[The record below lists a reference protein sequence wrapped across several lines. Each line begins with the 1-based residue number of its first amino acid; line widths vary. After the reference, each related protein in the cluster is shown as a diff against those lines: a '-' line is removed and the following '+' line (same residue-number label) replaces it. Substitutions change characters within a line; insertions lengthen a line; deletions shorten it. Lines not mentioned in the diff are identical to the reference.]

1 MQLPPPGRQF
11 GTFPL
16 DELVLDIIGDN
27 LYKDVH
33 KSTAE
38 VIFMLYKN
46 KQICYVQRPGD
57 ADTTEPNFDVNYLGK
72 KLSCYRIWYMTA
84 WLSSSERWLKVK
96 AWSQKNREERNIR
109 EANVR
114 MLARGML
121 KVCHISPD
129 QARVIAMGMLD
140 RGETHNLSY
149 IGVEKLFTKIEEIP
163 PI

>member
-1 MQLPPPGRQF
+1 MQLPSPGRIF

-16 DELVLDIIGDN
+16 DDLVKDIIGDE

-38 VIFMLYKN
+38 VIFMLLKN
-46 KQICYVQRPGD
+46 KHTAYVQRPGD
-57 ADTTEPNFDVNYLGK
+57 ADTTEPNFDVNYQGK
-72 KLSCYRIWYMTA
+72 KLSCYRIWYMQH

-96 AWSQKNREERNIR
+96 AWSEKNREIRYIR

-114 MLARGML
+114 LLARGML
-121 KVCHISPD
+121 KLCHISPD

-140 RGETHNLSY
+140 RNEVHNLGY
-149 IGVEKLFTKIEEIP
+149 IGVEKLYEKIEEIP
-163 PI
+163 